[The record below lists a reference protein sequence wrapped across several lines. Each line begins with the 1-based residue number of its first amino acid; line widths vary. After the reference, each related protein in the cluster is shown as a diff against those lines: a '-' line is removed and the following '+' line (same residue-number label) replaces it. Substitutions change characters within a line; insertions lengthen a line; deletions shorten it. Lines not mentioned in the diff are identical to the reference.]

1 MEPGHRFTEDLQ
13 PLAQAACQRAAEP
26 YCEGLPHQKGKSIVD
41 SAFPSGEFQAQTGLT
56 KLEYITTH
64 VLVGLLA
71 RQEGE
76 FSTGTLVEQ
85 ALIIAKQVLARAQ
98 QL

>member
-1 MEPGHRFTEDLQ
+1 MTTH
-13 PLAQAACQRAAEP
+13 
-26 YCEGLPHQKGKSIVD
+26 
-41 SAFPSGEFQAQTGLT
+41 AFPSGEFTAQLGLT

-64 VLVGLLA
+64 IVVGLLA
-71 RQEGE
+71 KQEGG